1 MAENICGSICREL
14 LCELEANHRGKH
26 RFTGKDSNVFITW
39 TDAGAKKITKD
50 KMESNMKGKK

>member
-26 RFTGKDSNVFITW
+26 RCGGVTW
-39 TDAGAKKITKD
+39 TDAGAARIAKEDVEAKTK
-50 KMESNMKGKK
+50 